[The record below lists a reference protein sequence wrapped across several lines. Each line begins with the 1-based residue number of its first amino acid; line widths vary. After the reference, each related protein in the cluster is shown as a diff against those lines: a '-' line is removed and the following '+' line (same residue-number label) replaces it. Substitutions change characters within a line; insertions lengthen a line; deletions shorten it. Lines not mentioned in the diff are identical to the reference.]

1 MARYRTFGDSVGD
14 PNYTA
19 YIGYSANLKRT
30 PYTGAASYCILSKSG
45 EVQQQCKVFVGKTY
59 FELCLLSIWSVL
71 AKMPKGVIV
80 RIVCD
85 SNPVLET
92 LSDSNIVNTSGSKIK
107 SQIIREKHHIN
118 KWILEKPYSA
128 TDNSYH
134 QMVMDWSKQARKNY
148 EVNNPPQ

>member
-30 PYTGAASYCILSKSG
+30 PYTGAASYCILSKNG

-92 LSDSNIVNTSGSKIK
+92 LSDSNIANTSGSKIK

-118 KWILEKPYSA
+118 KWILERPYSA